1 MYAVIMAGGKGTRFW
16 PKSREKMP
24 KHLLDIVSPMTI
36 IQETV
41 ERIAPLIPEENILIV
56 TGESHADELMRQ
68 VPRIPKENI
77 IIEPLGRNTAPCIGL
92 AALHIKRKSPHDVI
106 VVLPADHLIH
116 DASRFRHLI
125 SAAADMAGRGDYLV
139 TIGIRPTSPE
149 TGYGYIE
156 KGELITAVNG
166 ENIYTVKSVREKPA
180 LEQARAFLT
189 KGGFCWNSGM
199 FVWNVDTIL
208 NAVERWLPQV
218 QAGLVQMAGTM
229 GTASEKETVR
239 RAYDEFPS
247 ISIDYGVMEKAD
259 NILLI
264 EGDFGWSDMGSWDAL
279 WEVSDKDENGNAANC
294 RDLFV
299 GVDAKNSLIHSPRKL
314 VALLGVEDLIVV
326 DTEDSLLIC
335 KRGSSQDVKKVV
347 EILEDN
353 TRKEYLLW

>member
-24 KHLLDIVSPMTI
+24 KHLLDIVSARTI

-56 TGESHADELMRQ
+56 TGQSHADELMRQ
-68 VPRIPKENI
+68 VSRIPRENI

-92 AALHIKRKSPHDVI
+92 AALHIKRRSPHAVM
-106 VVLPADHLIH
+106 VVLPADHLIT
-116 DASRFRHLI
+116 DASRFRRLLSTACEMAKSGAHLI
-125 SAAADMAGRGDYLV
+125 
-139 TIGIRPTSPE
+139 TIGIKPSGPE

-156 KGELITAVNG
+156 RGSPHAKVKGSEVFA
-166 ENIYTVKSVREKPA
+166 VKSIREKPP
-180 LEQARAFLT
+180 LKQAKEFLK
-189 KGGFCWNSGM
+189 KGGFYWNSGM
-199 FVWNVDTIL
+199 FVWKIDTIL
-208 NAVERWLPQV
+208 EAIKRWLPQV
-218 QAGLVQMAGTM
+218 YDGLLQIESAIGTDE
-229 GTASEKETVR
+229 EKEALMRVYKTI
-239 RAYDEFPS
+239 PS

-299 GVDAKNSLIHSPRKL
+299 GVDASNSLIHSSRKL

-335 KRGSSQDVKKVV
+335 KRGNSQDVKKVV
-347 EILEDN
+347 EILEDKKK
-353 TRKEYLLW
+353 REYL